1 MRSACLRLLSISCY
15 HKYLVDA
22 VYDGKKALAYAR
34 AEHYDGIILD
44 IMMPKMSGLEVL
56 STFSILLGNAAKYT
70 DADGTIVLTL
80 ERTEKGVLF

>member
-1 MRSACLRLLSISCY
+1 MSISCY